1 MTLRKEIGMSLQKA
15 RKAAGFKSAR
25 AFAENMMYNANTY
38 TDWEQGR
45 HTFTVEQACEM
56 ADALG
61 CTLDE
66 LAGRETSAPALS
78 PRERAVV
85 DAYRHE
91 DATGRAAIERVCGI
105 KSGEGGPVSREVA

>member
-1 MTLRKEIGMSLQKA
+1 MGYNIG
-15 RKAAGFKSAR
+15 
-25 AFAENMMYNANTY
+25 TY
-38 TDWEQGR
+38 TNWEQGKQM
-45 HTFTVEQACEM
+45 FSVEQACEM

-66 LAGRETSAPALS
+66 LVGRETSAPALS
-78 PRERAVV
+78 GRERAMV

-105 KSGEGGPVSREVA
+105 KSGEGGPVSQEVA

>member
-1 MTLRKEIGMSLQKA
+1 MKLMLREMRKKAGFKTAKSFAEHIGMS
-15 RKAAGFKSAR
+15 
-25 AFAENMMYNANTY
+25 ENTY
-38 TDWEQGR
+38 RNYENGTRNLYLD
-45 HTFTVEQACEM
+45 VACDLC
-56 ADALG
+56 DALG

-66 LAGRETSAPALS
+66 LAGRETAAPVLS

>member
-1 MTLRKEIGMSLQKA
+1 MKTRLKEL
-15 RKAAGFKSAR
+15 RKAAGWRTAED
-25 AFAENMMYNANTY
+25 FAKHIGIPTKTY
-38 TDWEQGR
+38 RNYEQGVR
-45 HTFTVEQACEM
+45 NLYLDVACELC
-56 ADALG
+56 DALG

-66 LAGRETSAPALS
+66 LAGRETAAPVLS

-105 KSGEGGPVSREVA
+105 KSGEGAPVSREVA